1 MNMNSVV
8 IYASRHDNTRRVAEA
23 VANELR
29 KRGEVHVFS
38 AEHAPAILP
47 PHTDLVVVGG
57 PTEAHRM
64 MEPVAELFD
73 RFAAGALAGKAAAA
87 FDTRLRWPV
96 WLSGSAAAGIVKRF
110 ERAGARV
117 IAPQVSFFVTGK
129 LPELEPGELT
139 RASAWAA
146 SLPSLVETKEPVA
159 SGL

>member
-1 MNMNSVV
+1 MNSVV
-8 IYASRHDNTRRVAEA
+8 IYASRHGNTRRVAEA
-23 VANELR
+23 IAGELH

-38 AEHAPAILP
+38 AEQAPAILP
-47 PHTDLVVVGG
+47 QKIDLVVVGG

-73 RFAAGALAGKAAAA
+73 RFDKGALAGKAAAA

-96 WLSGSAAAGIVKRF
+96 WLSGSAALGIAQKL

-117 IAPQVSFFVTGK
+117 IAPEVSFFVTGK
-129 LPELEPGELT
+129 VPVLDVGELT

-146 SLPSLVETKEPVA
+146 SLPALVESKEPVPA
-159 SGL
+159 GL